1 VSDNPSQEQPVV
13 LVVDDELVVR
23 SVLRRALSSFG
34 YGVRLAT
41 GGAEAI
47 SELGREPP
55 DIVVLDVSMPGVD
68 GLQVLAHMRADPVL
82 EYIPCLLLTGRDT
95 IRDKVEGFGQ
105 GADDYV
111 TKPFDLLELDLKL
124 KALLRRAKRQE
135 PSDVLRVGQIEAHL
149 NSRRVIVGERV
160 VSLSKVEMELLVALM
175 QANGAAV
182 SAEKLL
188 HTVWGYP
195 LGMGNS
201 GLVRMHLLNLRRKIE
216 VDPHDP
222 QHILTVPRRGYRLRR
237 D

>member
-1 VSDNPSQEQPVV
+1 VV

-23 SVLRRALSSFG
+23 SVLRRVLTSLG
-34 YGVRLAT
+34 YRVRLAT

-47 SELGREPP
+47 SELSREAP
-55 DIVVLDVSMPGVD
+55 DIVVLDVSMPDVD
-68 GLQVLAHMRADPVL
+68 GLQVLAHMRADRVL
-82 EYIPCLLLTGRDT
+82 ECLPCLLLTGRDT

-111 TKPFDLLELDLKL
+111 TKPFDLIELDLKL
-124 KALLRRAKRQE
+124 KALLRRGRRQE

-149 NSRRVIVGERV
+149 NSRRVMVGERA

-175 QANGAAV
+175 RANGGAV
-182 SAEKLL
+182 SAQKLL
-188 HTVWGYP
+188 HIVWGYP
-195 LGMGNS
+195 LGMGNP

>member
-1 VSDNPSQEQPVV
+1 
-13 LVVDDELVVR
+13 
-23 SVLRRALSSFG
+23 
-34 YGVRLAT
+34 
-41 GGAEAI
+41 
-47 SELGREPP
+47 
-55 DIVVLDVSMPGVD
+55 M
-68 GLQVLAHMRADPVL
+68 QVPLL
-82 EYIPCLLLTGRDT
+82 EYLPCLLLTGRDT

-111 TKPFDLLELDLKL
+111 TKPFDLVELDLKL
-124 KALLRRAKRQE
+124 KALLRRAKRQR
-135 PSDVLRVGQIEAHL
+135 PSDVLRVGQLEAHR

-182 SAEKLL
+182 SAEMLL

-195 LGMGNS
+195 LGMGNP

-222 QHILTVPRRGYRLRR
+222 HHILTVPRRGYRLRLG
-237 D
+237 